1 MYICLPEV
9 YVIRDGHVTVVQT
22 CSLPISPALG
32 AVGAL
37 GVVVAMNQAVR
48 EGWDE
53 GRLQREIDRIRT
65 ARPTAV
71 NLAWGVDQVRS
82 AIPQGVAAVLS
93 LARGVVTDRKS
104 TRLNSSHVA
113 ISYAVF
119 CLKKKKNSY
128 VGRALSGAA

>member
-1 MYICLPEV
+1 MVLAVEWVDTPEPRIRLLDQTALPASEV
-9 YVIRDGHVTVVQT
+9 HLDISTVDALVDAIQT
-22 CSLPISPALG
+22 LAVRGAPALG

-71 NLAWGVDQVRS
+71 NLAWGEIGRATCRERDIVV
-82 AIPQGVAAVLS
+82 GVLVS
-93 LARGVVTDRKS
+93 IHITRGVSR
-104 TRLNSSHVA
+104 
-113 ISYAVF
+113 Y
-119 CLKKKKNSY
+119 
-128 VGRALSGAA
+128 

>member
-71 NLAWGVDQVRS
+71 NLAWGEIGRATCRERDIVV
-82 AIPQGVAAVLS
+82 GVLVS
-93 LARGVVTDRKS
+93 IHITRGVSR
-104 TRLNSSHVA
+104 
-113 ISYAVF
+113 Y
-119 CLKKKKNSY
+119 
-128 VGRALSGAA
+128 